1 MSDAVYVQ
9 GTGMTRFD
17 RTPNRRVPDLGAEA
31 VFSALDDAGLSIAD
45 IQAVYCG
52 NIMEAGQT
60 PGQRIMQQVGQ
71 TGAPVVNV
79 TNACATG
86 ATALREAWAAI
97 RAGLHD
103 VCLAVGVEKMGAGLL
118 GWGEPETIHTEGLLG
133 SDLMPALFAHAGSVH
148 SARYGTSFEQFARVA
163 VKNHQHAVH
172 NPLARYRKETP
183 LEEVMNAEM
192 IAYPLTKLMCSVNVD
207 GAAAAVLVSARK
219 ARELGM
225 SRSVRIRASALT
237 SDPYSERNLTM
248 PDFDTCTTNAANQAY
263 EMAGVG
269 PRDLDLIELHDC
281 FATAELMHYENLGLC
296 PRGEAGRLIDDGD
309 TWAGGR
315 IPVNLS
321 GGLLSKGHPI
331 GATGI
336 ANIHELTLHLR
347 GEAGARQQAG
357 ARLGLAHVIG
367 LGSCCAIHILE
378 APNK

>member
-17 RTPNRRVPDLGAEA
+17 RTPNRRHSDLGAEA

>member
-17 RTPNRRVPDLGAEA
+17 RAPNRRVPDLGAEA